1 MAPRG
6 GLNSKTGSSNFRLGL
21 GTFVGGNRDKKKKKI
36 QQLKM
41 VGSMSDKK
49 ADTGWSRIG
58 GLNHVNSHRHHPTV
72 GSISVFSGVTVHS
85 SAFMTSGCRG
95 AAPQAFHTSEDKAWA
110 WGKAHVG
117 KHEEGSQ
124 RVTGDEWA
132 SFRHQK
138 LSAKAQVRAG
148 PMCF

>member
-1 MAPRG
+1 
-6 GLNSKTGSSNFRLGL
+6 
-21 GTFVGGNRDKKKKKI
+21 
-36 QQLKM
+36 M

-58 GLNHVNSHRHHPTV
+58 GLNDVNSHCHHPTI

-110 WGKAHVG
+110 WGKGSCG
-117 KHEEGSQ
+117 KTRGGVTEGD
-124 RVTGDEWA
+124 G
-132 SFRHQK
+132 
-138 LSAKAQVRAG
+138 
-148 PMCF
+148 